1 MTRSRARQVEETYSG
16 ASKRSLN
23 YVDSEVTVFQRFE
36 SLVQEAAHPSITE
49 EGGPLPEAMQCPL
62 IRAF

>member
-23 YVDSEVTVFQRFE
+23 YVDSEVTVIQRFE
-36 SLVQEAAHPSITE
+36 AHSSGDSALT
-49 EGGPLPEAMQCPL
+49 EAM
-62 IRAF
+62 